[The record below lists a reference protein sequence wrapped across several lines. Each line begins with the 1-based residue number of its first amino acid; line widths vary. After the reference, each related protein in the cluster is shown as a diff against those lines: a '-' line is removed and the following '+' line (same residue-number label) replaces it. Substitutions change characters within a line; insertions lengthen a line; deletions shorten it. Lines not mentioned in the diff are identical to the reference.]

1 MICHYAE
8 CRILFI
14 IMLNV
19 IMLSVVMPRVVSPV
33 CELIKVSAVCCKFVV
48 LPPLQFVLQSVAAV
62 AVVVAGGDGVA
73 AVSSP
78 SARASRPRRCFLR
91 LR

>member
-19 IMLSVVMPRVVSPV
+19 IMLSVVSPV

-48 LPPLQFVLQSVAAV
+48 SPPLQFVLQSVAAV